1 MGGKNSESYR
11 TLSPTHL
18 TRKEVY
24 SFGSIM
30 PTPPSTER
38 DPVRLQ
44 RLIEL
49 DASDFYNRRAKWVLV
64 PVLAMYI
71 FHSVFLSRGQRSDTR
86 SISGEGLAM
95 DLVAPLP
102 LPLLHAHSSGAIVLV
117 LLTLLQKE
125 TVPGMLHAPTKDGSR
140 PLGFATSGARLHR
153 RLGYGCL
160 TALAVMDAAGY
171 AMHRYSAFANFDTFS
186 VLFALPFASWLVA
199 IPLTAR
205 CGWMRAHRLASN
217 MLLKGCI
224 ATPLSRLGGALLQ
237 HRGWPTAAGYYSGI
251 FGVASVIALWQ
262 VADLVLMWREAQ
274 WEGGDAKTL

>member
-1 MGGKNSESYR
+1 
-11 TLSPTHL
+11 
-18 TRKEVY
+18 
-24 SFGSIM
+24 M

-38 DPVRLQ
+38 DVRVQ

-49 DASDFYNRRAKWVLV
+49 DATDFYNRRAKWVLV
-64 PVLAMYI
+64 PVLAMYN

-102 LPLLHAHSSGAIVLV
+102 LPLLHAHSCGAIVLV

-125 TVPGMLHAPTKDGSR
+125 TVPGMLRAPTKDGSR
-140 PLGFATSGARLHR
+140 PLGLATSGARLHR

-171 AMHRYSAFANFDTFS
+171 AMGRYSAFANFDTFS
-186 VLFALPFASWLVA
+186 VLFALPFAAWLVA

-205 CGWMRAHRLASN
+205 CGWMRSHRLASN

-237 HRGWPTAAGYYSGI
+237 HRGWPTAAGYYTSRVSSALRRSLRSGKPPT
-251 FGVASVIALWQ
+251 SS
-262 VADLVLMWREAQ
+262 
-274 WEGGDAKTL
+274 

>member
-1 MGGKNSESYR
+1 
-11 TLSPTHL
+11 
-18 TRKEVY
+18 
-24 SFGSIM
+24 M

-38 DPVRLQ
+38 DVRVQ

-49 DASDFYNRRAKWVLV
+49 DATDFYNRRAKWVLV

-102 LPLLHAHSSGAIVLV
+102 LPLLHAHSCGAIVLV

-125 TVPGMLHAPTKDGSR
+125 TVPGMLRAPTKDGSR
-140 PLGFATSGARLHR
+140 PLGLATSGARLHR

-171 AMHRYSAFANFDTFS
+171 AMGRYSAFANFDTFS
-186 VLFALPFASWLVA
+186 VHCRLP
-199 IPLTAR
+199 
-205 CGWMRAHRLASN
+205 
-217 MLLKGCI
+217 
-224 ATPLSRLGGALLQ
+224 
-237 HRGWPTAAGYYSGI
+237 RGSSP
-251 FGVASVIALWQ
+251 F
-262 VADLVLMWREAQ
+262 R
-274 WEGGDAKTL
+274 